1 MDTFRFFQLKDI
13 YIPETVVENWM
24 KTLLETEL
32 ALKEDFLQDAQIVR
46 KETDQKVFNITCV
59 HWNRFTKA
67 LRKT

>member
-46 KETDQKVFNITCV
+46 KETDQKVFN
-59 HWNRFTKA
+59 WDRFTKA
-67 LRKT
+67 YAKPKLT

>member
-1 MDTFRFFQLKDI
+1 MKDI

-46 KETDQKVFNITCV
+46 KETDQKVFNIPCV
-59 HWNRFTKA
+59 HLDRFTKA